1 MPLSS
6 DDVLAFMQQLT
17 LLGPGQDRAPIIGW
31 AQDHSEDLLAAV
43 QAIETLDAVRAG
55 VLRLLPDLGLDPE
68 RTVAV
73 LRGAGQAL
81 FTSQSADMLAATRD
95 PAWLGL
101 CVIELAERVPG
112 FEADPLQRAVQ
123 LATRGYENTPELPKG
138 PGEVL
143 WAMAERA
150 EHVGWE
156 DRAEPLFEAALAA
169 PFESLEHASQVR
181 LLVALRRLERD
192 EDGAETLL
200 EQVVGFPD
208 APRQSRVHAGWILGL
223 RAQER
228 GDVPTA
234 RARLEACLADV
245 DPDQDG
251 DAAQRIAEALAALE
265 G

>member
-17 LLGPGQDRAPIIGW
+17 LLGPNQDRTALVTW
-31 AQDHSEDLLAAV
+31 AQDHTEDLLSAV
-43 QAIETLDAVRAG
+43 QAVETLDAVRAG
-55 VLRLLPDLGLDPE
+55 VLRLLPYLDLPPD
-68 RTVAV
+68 RRVAV
-73 LRGAGQAL
+73 LRGAGQSL
-81 FTSQSADMLAATRD
+81 FSSQGVDVLAATRD

-101 CVIELAERVPG
+101 SVIELAERVPG
-112 FEADPLQRAVQ
+112 FESDPMQRAVQ
-123 LATRGYENTPELPKG
+123 LATRGFDSTPDLPKG

-169 PFESLEHASQVR
+169 PFESLENAAQVR
-181 LLVALRRLERD
+181 LLVALRRLERK
-192 EDGAETLL
+192 EDGAEALL
-200 EQVVGFPD
+200 EQVVGFSE

-228 GDVPTA
+228 GDLSTA
-234 RARLEACLADV
+234 RMRLEACLADV
-245 DPDQDG
+245 DSAQDG
-251 DAAQRIAEALAALE
+251 DAADRIAEALAALE
-265 G
+265 S

>member
-1 MPLSS
+1 MPLTP
-6 DDVLAFMQQLT
+6 DDVLAFMQHLRD
-17 LLGPGQDRAPIIGW
+17 LGPDRDRTAAIAW
-31 AQDHSEDLLAAV
+31 ARPRTSDLLAAV

-55 VLRLLPDLGLDPE
+55 VLRLLPDLGLSSD
-68 RTVAV
+68 RQVAV

-81 FTSQSADMLAATRD
+81 FSAHRAEVLTATRD

-101 CVIELAERVPG
+101 CVLELAERVPG
-112 FEADPLQRAVQ
+112 FEADPLQRAVAM
-123 LATRGYENTPELPKG
+123 ATAGFESTPDLPKG

-169 PFESLEHASQVR
+169 PFESLEHAAQVR
-181 LLVALRRLERD
+181 LLVAMRRLER
-192 EDGAETLL
+192 EEAGAETLL
-200 EQVVGFPD
+200 EQVVGFEE

-228 GDVPTA
+228 GDLETA
-234 RARLEACLADV
+234 RARLQACLADV

-251 DAAQRIAEALAALE
+251 DAADRIAEALAALE
-265 G
+265 S